1 MTEPRDTGDRDTS
14 DRDTGDAPAGG
25 LESLAGVIIETPAG
39 RRFVPAENA
48 LMALDS
54 PRLSP
59 LPGTRLELL
68 WFEGRVVPAA
78 AWSVLTEEP
87 GAAPRTR
94 RDGTSRKLAGERS
107 ALVCEHGG
115 QLLALTG
122 VELVASGRFSRATSS
137 DEPTRAVIHGSE
149 TILAADLAELF
160 GAAVTLTRGPDESRD
175 EAQNTGD
182 SEKRSS
188 APEDPT

>member
-1 MTEPRDTGDRDTS
+1 MTEPRDTGDRDT
-14 DRDTGDAPAGG
+14 GDAPTGG

-39 RRFVPAENA
+39 RRFVAAENA
-48 LMALDS
+48 LVALDS

-87 GAAPRTR
+87 GAGPRTR
-94 RDGTSRKLAGERS
+94 RDSTSRKLANEKS

-122 VELVASGRFSRATSS
+122 VELVASGRFSRAASA
-137 DEPTRAVIHGSE
+137 DEPQAAVVHGSE
-149 TILAADLAELF
+149 TILAADLAGLF
-160 GAAVTLTRGPDESRD
+160 GAAVVLTRAADESRD
-175 EAQNTGD
+175 ESQNTGD
-182 SEKRSS
+182 SEKRPS